1 MGKLTKFEKALIS
14 AGLKEIMLQQAEENE
29 RIKAKGNMPIFG
41 DNYIPSI
48 VENITHTLKLND

>member
-14 AGLKEIMLQQAEENE
+14 AGLEEIKLQYAEENK
-29 RIKAKGNMPIFG
+29 RIKAKGANPIFG
-41 DNYIPSI
+41 DNYIPMI